1 MSTVRGHS
9 SSAVSF
15 QGVPAAPGLTTGPV
29 LIWQKR
35 EVSVSRRTGQDPA
48 QQRALLDQ
56 AIKTARAQIESI
68 CKKLVDENHP
78 DEAAVFSAHEML
90 VEDRSLL
97 KKVDLALAG
106 GLNAEAAWFDSVEAF
121 AGQLENLSDPTLRLR
136 AADLRDVGERVLRI
150 LVGEERDSEIVLPR
164 PSVIVARDLA
174 PSETVS
180 LNKHM
185 VLGFCT
191 AQGGPTSHTAILAK
205 ALGLPAVVGLG
216 EEIVSL
222 HDGTVVLVDGNSGEV
237 TADPDETML
246 AAFQTKILQRKQQ
259 SNVEFIDAMAPAT
272 TLDGKH
278 FEVVANIGN
287 LGEASTALQFGAEGV
302 GLLRTEFLFLGR
314 GACPDEEEQTGAY
327 KGILDVMGELPVV
340 VRTIDAGGDK
350 EIPYLHQAREANP
363 FLGWRAVRLCLSE
376 PEFFKQ
382 QLRALL
388 RASLHHNMRIMF
400 PMISTLQEVRQ
411 AKNLLAEAR
420 SELEKLGI
428 PMAPRIQVGI
438 MVDIPSVAI
447 QADLF
452 AKEVDFFSV
461 GTNDL
466 TQYSLAADRTNPKL
480 AHLND
485 PCSPAVLRLM
495 RASALAAHERGIWIG
510 VCGELAG
517 DPDAIPIL
525 IGLGVDEL
533 SMSPTLIPAAKSLIR
548 RWRYDRAQQVAENT
562 LNLESAEAVRE
573 YVRSTAP

>member
-1 MSTVRGHS
+1 MSTVRRHS

-56 AIKTARAQIESI
+56 AIKTARDQIESF

-97 KKVDLALAG
+97 KKVDLALAA

-216 EEIVSL
+216 EEIVAL
-222 HDGTVVLVDGNSGEV
+222 HDGTVVLLDGNSGEV

-314 GACPDEEEQTGAY
+314 GACPDEEEQTAAY
-327 KGILDVMGELPVV
+327 RGILDVMGELPVV

-420 SELEKLGI
+420 SELEKLSI
-428 PMAPRIQVGI
+428 PMAPSIQVGI
-438 MVDIPSVAI
+438 MVEIPSVAI

-495 RASALAAHERGIWIG
+495 RTSALAAHERGIWIG

-562 LNLESAEAVRE
+562 LNLESAGAVRE